1 MLDPGTQR
9 QRCGYAAALYL
20 CLARITIVGK
30 QVIAAADREA
40 ALPRARREKNRNSQ
54 ASEASSVT
62 HSTPL
67 SDDKP
72 QPLNWMA
79 AAAHQD
85 LNVVAPSRTTKD
97 SSPALFLTGSGD
109 MRFEPVHT
117 SSLSADA
124 EFTSPAS
131 FWDRPNSARSDLGP
145 GQPSHPRCNSFA
157 CPNADVHGISA
168 PDESWLDKLS
178 AFFGGWSGTTH
189 SDDLLPV
196 VFCLLACETAVVLS
210 SCWLTTLASKRK
222 IETRSTACQFRWR
235 RTQHT
240 DTNHLLFP
248 RPSDPHP
255 RREQKKAQTPRR
267 LRCEWREEMTP
278 RIQSH

>member
-40 ALPRARREKNRNSQ
+40 ALPRARRERNRNSQ

-178 AFFGGWSGTTH
+178 AFFGGVSALTLSISLLWSRGLVQGGR
-189 SDDLLPV
+189 SRLLTFLFAVERHDSFRRPPPCG
-196 VFCLLACETAVVLS
+196 FLLACLRNGGGAFFLLAHHTSEQAKDRNAKHSMSVQVAANPAHRHQSPTLS
-210 SCWLTTLASKRK
+210 PP
-222 IETRSTACQFRWR
+222 I
-235 RTQHT
+235 
-240 DTNHLLFP
+240 
-248 RPSDPHP
+248 
-255 RREQKKAQTPRR
+255 
-267 LRCEWREEMTP
+267 
-278 RIQSH
+278 